1 MSPFLYSVQVKT
13 LRLRVV
19 GGFGGDFNRRVT
31 LLLNAAGDLEHIKV
45 GL

>member
-13 LRLRVV
+13 LRLMVV
-19 GGFGGDFNRRVT
+19 EGFGGDFNRRVT